1 MPGHGMVF
9 QGGPGGQDEPARRA
23 GEQDVALVHV
33 PRLEHA
39 GGVRIADDV
48 RKRTQAALL
57 MVHRA
62 QEI

>member
-1 MPGHGMVF
+1 MVF
-9 QGGPGGQDEPARRA
+9 QGGPGGQDKPARRA

-33 PRLEHA
+33 PRLEHD
-39 GGVRIADDV
+39 GGVGIAGDV
-48 RKRTQAALL
+48 SIRTQAALL